1 MRYNMTVNRYNI
13 IGRLVE
19 DEMTMVRSMAL
30 EEMDEYVKGLISEIL
45 DKKTD
50 EELVELEN
58 LVFGDEFKLE

>member
-1 MRYNMTVNRYNI
+1 MVNRYNI

-19 DEMTMVRSMAL
+19 DEMNMVRSMSL

-50 EELVELEN
+50 AELVELEG
-58 LVFGDEFKLE
+58 LVFGENNV

>member
-1 MRYNMTVNRYNI
+1 MVNRYNI

-19 DEMTMVRSMAL
+19 DEMNMVRSMTL

-50 EELVELEN
+50 AELVELESM
-58 LVFGDEFKLE
+58 VFGDNDD

>member
-1 MRYNMTVNRYNI
+1 MVNRYNI

-19 DEMTMVRSMAL
+19 DEMNMVRSMGL

-50 EELVELEN
+50 EQLVELEG
-58 LVFGDEFKLE
+58 LVFGDDNG